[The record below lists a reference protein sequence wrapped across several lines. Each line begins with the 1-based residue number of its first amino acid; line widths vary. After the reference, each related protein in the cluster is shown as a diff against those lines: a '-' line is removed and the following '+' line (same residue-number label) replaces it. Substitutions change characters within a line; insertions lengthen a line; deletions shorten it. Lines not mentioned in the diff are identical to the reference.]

1 VTRILLLLA
10 LCLTLGLAACG
21 GDDDEEPAAPAE
33 TATEQPASGGAG
45 AGDVVEIKMKDIQ
58 FDPAD
63 ATVKVGQTVKWV
75 NEDSV
80 DHDVSADNGE
90 FKSELFG
97 QGGDFETKLDKA
109 GTVPYVCTVHPNMKG
124 TLTVTE

>member
-1 VTRILLLLA
+1 VIRVLLLLA

-21 GDDDEEPAAPAE
+21 GDDEEEPAAPP
-33 TATEQPASGGAG
+33 ATTEEPSGGAA
-45 AGDVVEIKMKDIQ
+45 AGDVVEIKMKDIK

-80 DHDVSADNGE
+80 DHDAVADNGE

-97 QGGDFETKLDKA
+97 EGKSFETKLDKP